1 MNRMDRTYYEP
12 NYIRRL
18 CAMAQGLRKPRGSRE
33 YKAACIELQRL
44 TAPLSAILL
53 PTVMV
58 ALLILLGTGSQSTE
72 RIIEI
77 DYLEDP
83 TFNKLDEF
91 KPPDPPKQSDPSEVP
106 DLDPLVDAPIG
117 DIADPSAQQAEAYSP
132 QPRTI
137 DDAVLNVKSKLV
149 LPGLCP
155 GGVRTATGRNDTLI
169 GGPGWGGKDTEEAVM
184 RTLRWLKKTQAEDG
198 SWPKNRIAMT
208 GLAVLTFLA
217 HSETPG
223 RSEEFGATVQ
233 KAIEFLLAQQKPDGR
248 FMGVDGN
255 DYSHPIATYALCE
268 AYGMT
273 LNPNILEVVKNAL
286 VPIVN
291 GQHPSGGWTYQMNP
305 GQEKDDAGRES
316 GKYRDDTS
324 YMGWCVQALKAA
336 RLAQVNVPH
345 LDLDKACKLAVRGFK
360 GNAAPGGGFGYTS
373 PGTGGLTSV
382 GTLCLQLLGA
392 SDARE
397 TKLSSDLMAPWK
409 PSFADKANGIGD
421 SLQYY
426 YYYAT
431 QSKFH
436 FGGPRWENWNKE
448 MKAVYV
454 TAQKIEKNA
463 IQDTKGRDC
472 DIGWWENGDTHTDRP
487 VMDTCLAALQLMVY
501 YRGGLRTTGTEA
513 TRDPDLKAI
522 FDEDDIPITVVGI

>member
-1 MNRMDRTYYEP
+1 MNMTDRRYFEP
-12 NYIRRL
+12 SYIRRL
-18 CAMAQGLRKPRGSRE
+18 CAMTQGLHKPRGSRE
-33 YKAACIELQRL
+33 YKEACIELQRL
-44 TAPLSAILL
+44 CAPLTAVLL
-53 PTVMV
+53 PAVMI
-58 ALLILLGTGSQSTE
+58 ALMMVLGTGPQRPE
-72 RIIEI
+72 RIIETIYEDLKPVPPLEPPVPPPEPPVKRPLDDTLNVSFI
-77 DYLEDP
+77 DNPEVHAP
-83 TFNKLDEF
+83 
-91 KPPDPPKQSDPSEVP
+91 QPSEM
-106 DLDPLVDAPIG
+106 
-117 DIADPSAQQAEAYSP
+117 PSALVQPQQEPFTALPVVSPHVIKRLNFGTGFRTSEGRDLRLTGDPRGGDPQTEA
-132 QPRTI
+132 
-137 DDAVLNVKSKLV
+137 
-149 LPGLCP
+149 
-155 GGVRTATGRNDTLI
+155 
-169 GGPGWGGKDTEEAVM
+169 AVM
-184 RTLRWLKKTQAEDG
+184 RTLRWLKKTQAQDG

-217 HSETPG
+217 HCETPE
-223 RSEEFGATVQ
+223 SKEFGPTVQ
-233 KAIEFLLAQQKPDGR
+233 RAIEFLLAQQKPDGL
-248 FMGVDGN
+248 FIGVDGN

-273 LNPNILEVVKNAL
+273 RNPNVMAAVENAL
-286 VPIVN
+286 VPIIK
-291 GQHPSGGWTYQMNP
+291 GQHPTGGWTYRMNP
-305 GQEKDDAGRES
+305 GQEKDDAGQAS

-336 RLAQVNVPH
+336 QLAGIKA
-345 LDLDKACKLAVRGFK
+345 DGLDKAAKLAVRGFK
-360 GNAAPGGGFGYTS
+360 ANAAPGGGFGYTS

-436 FGGPRWENWNKE
+436 FGGPRWEHWNRE

-454 TAQKIEKNA
+454 AAQKIERGAVKDIAGN
-463 IQDTKGRDC
+463 DC
-472 DIGWWENGDTHTDRP
+472 DIGWWENGDAHTDRP

-501 YRGGLRTTGTEA
+501 YRGGLRTTDREA
-513 TRDPDLKAI
+513 THVAPELKVPTL
-522 FDEDDIPITVVGI
+522 EGDIVIVGVDI

>member
-1 MNRMDRTYYEP
+1 MNKTEMTYFEP
-12 NYIRRL
+12 NYVQRL

-33 YKAACIELQRL
+33 YKAAMIELQRL
-44 TAPLSAILL
+44 TAPLTAVVL
-53 PTVMV
+53 PAVMISLMMV
-58 ALLILLGTGSQSTE
+58 LGGNTPQKE
-72 RIIEI
+72 YIIIEI
-77 DYLEDP
+77 FDEIEPMPPLE
-83 TFNKLDEF
+83 
-91 KPPDPPKQSDPSEVP
+91 KPPEPEIPPVYSLAD
-106 DLDPLVDAPIG
+106 DLDKTFVETLNVEVSQSFENPTATQQPMSQVPVLMVKSPLVFTGLNPGIR
-117 DIADPSAQQAEAYSP
+117 SP
-132 QPRTI
+132 
-137 DDAVLNVKSKLV
+137 D
-149 LPGLCP
+149 
-155 GGVRTATGRNDTLI
+155 GRGKAI
-169 GGPGWGGKDTEEAVM
+169 GGGNGWGDPQTEAAVM

-223 RSEEFGATVQ
+223 KSEEFGPTVQ
-233 KAIEFLLAQQKPDGR
+233 KAIEFLLSQQKPDGR
-248 FMGVDGN
+248 FVGVDGH

-273 LNPNILEVVKNAL
+273 LNPNVRAAVEKALE
-286 VPIVN
+286 PIIK
-291 GQHPSGGWTYQMNP
+291 GQHPTGGWTYQMYP
-305 GQEKDDAGRES
+305 GQEKDDAGLES

-336 RLAQVNVPH
+336 QLSQLNVP
-345 LDLDKACKLAVRGFK
+345 DLDKACKLAVRGFK
-360 GNAAPGGGFGYTS
+360 NNAAPGGGFGYTS

-392 SDARE
+392 SDQRE
-397 TKLSSDLMAPWK
+397 TKLAADLMAPWK

-454 TAQKIEKNA
+454 AAQKIERNA
-463 IQDTKGRDC
+463 IKDTEGRDR
-472 DIGWWENGDTHTDRP
+472 DIGWWENGDAHTDRP

-501 YRGGLRTTGTEA
+501 YRGGLRTTSDIA
-513 TRDPDLKAI
+513 TAVDPDLKVPTL
-522 FDEDDIPITVVGI
+522 EGDIIVGVDI

>member
-1 MNRMDRTYYEP
+1 MNKTEMNYFEP
-12 NYIRRL
+12 NYVQRL

-33 YKAACIELQRL
+33 YKAAMIELQRL
-44 TAPLSAILL
+44 SAPLTAIVL
-53 PTVMV
+53 PVVMISLMAMLGGNTQQREYTV
-58 ALLILLGTGSQSTE
+58 
-72 RIIEI
+72 IEI
-77 DYLEDP
+77 YEEMTPLPPLEKLPEPEIQPRLTIED
-83 TFNKLDEF
+83 FNEF
-91 KPPDPPKQSDPSEVP
+91 IAEAPNVDVP
-106 DLDPLVDAPIG
+106 LSPENTMAAPQPQMIVFQNNSPLVIKNLNFG
-117 DIADPSAQQAEAYSP
+117 NLRSAD
-132 QPRTI
+132 
-137 DDAVLNVKSKLV
+137 
-149 LPGLCP
+149 
-155 GGVRTATGRNDTLI
+155 GRDNAI
-169 GGPGWGGKDTEEAVM
+169 GGRPGQGDRLTEEAVM

-223 RSEEFGATVQ
+223 NSEEFGPTVLRG
-233 KAIEFLLAQQKPDGR
+233 IEFLLSQQKPDGR
-248 FMGVDGN
+248 FMGVDSH

-273 LNPNILEVVKNAL
+273 QNPNIRAVAEKAL
-286 VPIVN
+286 AVIIN
-291 GQHPSGGWTYQMNP
+291 GQHPTGGWTYQMNP
-305 GQEKDDAGRES
+305 DAEKDEANF

-336 RLAQVNVPH
+336 QLSNLKVP
-345 LDLDKACKLAVRGFK
+345 DLDKACKLAVRGFK
-360 GNAAPGGGFGYTS
+360 NNAAPGGGFGYTS

-382 GTLCLQLLGA
+382 GTLSMQLLGA
-392 SDARE
+392 SDDRT
-397 TKLSSDLMAPWK
+397 TKLSADLMAPWK
-409 PSFADKANGIGD
+409 PSFADSANGIGN

-454 TAQKIEKNA
+454 AAQKIERNA
-463 IQDTKGRDC
+463 IKDAEGRDR
-472 DIGWWENGDTHTDRP
+472 DIGWWENGDAHTDRP

-501 YRGGLRTTGTEA
+501 YRNGLLTTGIDVTKI
-513 TRDPDLKAI
+513 DPDLKTLML
-522 FDEDDIPITVVGI
+522 EDGKEINIIVGVDI